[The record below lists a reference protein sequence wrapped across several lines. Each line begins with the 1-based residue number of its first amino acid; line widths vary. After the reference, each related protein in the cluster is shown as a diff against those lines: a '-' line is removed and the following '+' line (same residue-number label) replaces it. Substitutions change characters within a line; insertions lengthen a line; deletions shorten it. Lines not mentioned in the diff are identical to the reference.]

1 MKIKINKKSVFEKIE
16 DYNSTD
22 ILFFKT
28 FEIPIFV
35 ANEDTI
41 NQIANNDKDASDNIV
56 INCDDDKF
64 IKALNL
70 HKINYTIL
78 EK

>member
-1 MKIKINKKSVFEKIE
+1 MKIKINKKSVFEKME
-16 DYNSTD
+16 DYTSTD

-41 NQIANNDKDASDNIV
+41 NQITNNEKDANGNIV
-56 INCDDDKF
+56 IDCDDDKF
-64 IKALNL
+64 IEALNL

-78 EK
+78 EE